1 MLSYIAL
8 VLGLIGTVWLA
19 LDVAEPRILRKIN
32 VYFKIIAR
40 LKFDFRMI
48 WKKELNDYDF
58 KVISILKTMSLWVSI
73 FVLLIFAPELV
84 QLNSEH
90 IVVEIVT
97 YFMLAFCITAFLSLN
112 TIESAPRFSLFLLSL
127 AEKVITPLLI
137 AYFYIFSAVG
147 IVIKHVSRVTLAS
160 EGRYLGKYQSPRFLG
175 LVLLFL
181 SFLLQLWGLES

>member
-1 MLSYIAL
+1 MLNYIAL
-8 VLGLIGTVWLA
+8 VLGLVGTVWLA

-58 KVISILKTMSLWVSI
+58 KVISVLKTMSLWVST
-73 FVLLIFAPELV
+73 FVLLIFAPEL
-84 QLNSEH
+84 NSEN
-90 IVVEIVT
+90 IVVKVVT
-97 YFMLAFCITAFLSLN
+97 YFMLAFSITAFLSLN

-127 AEKVITPLLI
+127 AEKVTTPLLI
-137 AYFYIFSAVG
+137 AYFYIFSTVG
-147 IVIKHVSRVTLAS
+147 IVIKHVSKATLAA
-160 EGRYLGKYQSPRFLG
+160 EGRYLGKYQSPRFVG